1 MVDGER
7 IVDDERMR
15 EMLDREDH
23 DTRRL
28 ISALT
33 SDIAGLAAAR
43 EGDNSD
49 DEHDPEGSTLAFERS
64 QSETL
69 LRESRQRLTEIAAAL
84 ARLDEGT
91 FGICV
96 DCGDPIPEVRLDAR
110 PYAAT
115 CVACAS

>member
-1 MVDGER
+1 M
-7 IVDDERMR
+7 IDEKRMR
-15 EMLDREDH
+15 ELLDREDH
-23 DTRRL
+23 DARRL

-33 SDIAGLAAAR
+33 GSIAGLTAAR

-69 LRESRQRLTEIAAAL
+69 LRESRQRLAEVAAAL
-84 ARLDEGT
+84 ARLDRGT
-91 FGICV
+91 FGACEA
-96 DCGDPIPEVRLDAR
+96 CGDPIPEVRLDAR

-115 CVACAS
+115 CVACAR